1 MILKQKQLTSKC
13 RSCGN
18 TQTLDSGHR
27 AGSYLMKSV
36 PQNMSEID
44 TTNKGGISENMQESE
59 KKEEEEVEQVQEN

>member
-1 MILKQKQLTSKC
+1 
-13 RSCGN
+13 
-18 TQTLDSGHR
+18 
-27 AGSYLMKSV
+27 MKSV